1 MKVWAI
7 IDKEWADVFRNRL
20 VLFTVGFLPLIF
32 TAIPLIMLYV
42 MRRTDAGELEELPQ
56 ALLNNPLFAGM
67 SPPEALQAIMVNQF
81 MLFFLLI
88 PLAIPM
94 TIAAYS
100 IVGEKTER
108 SLEPLLATPITTRQL
123 LLGKSL
129 AAALPA
135 VGAAWFSFLVVAFIA
150 RFIVVSARVY
160 AIIVSPTWLLA
171 IGLLSP
177 LLTVLAVTVG
187 VIISSRVNDP
197 RAAEQLGMVVI
208 LPLLVLFFAQMAG
221 LIFVNS
227 LVVLWLVGGM
237 TLVDIGLLQLAV
249 RLFQRETI
257 LTRWK

>member
-1 MKVWAI
+1 MKVWTI
-7 IDKEWADVFRNRL
+7 IDKEWADVFKNRL

-42 MRRTDAGELEELPQ
+42 MGRADAGELEELPQ

-67 SPPEALQAIMVNQF
+67 AASEALQAIMVNQF

-94 TIAAYS
+94 TIAVYS

-108 SLEPLLATPITTRQL
+108 SLEPLLATPITTQQL

-135 VGAAWFSFLVVAFIA
+135 VGATWFSFLAFAFAA

-177 LLTVLAVTVG
+177 LLTVLAVTIG
-187 VIISSRVNDP
+187 IIVSSRVNDP
-197 RAAEQLGMVVI
+197 RAAEQLGMLVI
-208 LPLLVLFFAQMAG
+208 LPFLGLFFGQMAG
-221 LIFVNS
+221 LILVNS
-227 LVVLWLVGGM
+227 QTVFWLIAGMAVIDLVMLR
-237 TLVDIGLLQLAV
+237 LAV